1 MNLRLGICFQAFVV
15 FIIRPYYR
23 LAYHVRSWGR
33 LPRPRGS
40 TLVLC
45 NHQNDMD
52 TNVTIIE
59 LEWGGPWD
67 RPIYSAASWRMFEPG
82 FLATRLPWLRSW
94 LRTISATR
102 LFTAL
107 GLLPIENEIR
117 VRSVA
122 RLARW
127 IYARHGEVPV
137 SQAFEADLLAQI
149 PPSASATT
157 VGRLFGGSWFKMA
170 EDTRVS
176 LKTVREPYRSEMLAQ
191 TRENLAPDFERFE
204 HLLRGGGTLFLTPE
218 GHYSRDGRM
227 NPLLGA
233 LPRLQP
239 FADVIYLVAL
249 SYDVYVGTP
258 FSMLLR
264 IVPPPDPHDLEASMR
279 AARPV
284 TISQLLATWIV
295 EEGLFTFTLPQAD
308 AAVRAAL
315 RRLPVSAFV
324 DPELRDDPSR
334 MVREAVRGMRRL
346 GTIVDEAS
354 ALRLTSQRQHPQ
366 FQLPLVTDMLAYQA
380 NFFSETVHALRALER
395 VDAAGDLKQ
404 VQRPEEAQVPPTG
417 RNASS

>member
-1 MNLRLGICFQAFVV
+1 VTLRLGICFQAFVV
-15 FIIRPYYR
+15 FVIRPYYR

-94 LRTISATR
+94 LRTMSATK
-102 LFTAL
+102 LFNAL

-127 IYARHGEVPV
+127 IYARHGEIPV
-137 SQAFEADLLAQI
+137 AQAFEADLVAQL
-149 PPSASATT
+149 PPGASATT

-204 HLLRGGGTLFLTPE
+204 RLLKGGDTLFLTPE

-233 LPRLQP
+233 LPRLKP
-239 FADVIYLVAL
+239 LAKSIYLVAL

-264 IVPPPDPHDLEASMR
+264 IVPPPDPDNLEASMR

-284 TISQLLATWIV
+284 TVSQLLGSWIV
-295 EEGLFTFTLPQAD
+295 EEGLSSFTLSQAA

-315 RRLPVSAFV
+315 RSLPAGAFV
-324 DPELRDDPSR
+324 DPKLGDDPSR
-334 MVREAVRGMRRL
+334 MVLEAVRGMRRL
-346 GTIVDEAS
+346 RTIVDEDGVM
-354 ALRLTSQRQHPQ
+354 RLTSQRQHPL
-366 FQLPLVTDMLAYQA
+366 FQLPLVADMLAYQA

-395 VDAAGDLKQ
+395 ADAVHDEKQ
-404 VQRPEEAQVPPTG
+404 VRRPVEAQVPPTG